1 MDNRR
6 LNYIFAWG
14 VFILSAIT
22 YLYTM
27 QKTLSFWDCGEFIA
41 CAYTISIPHPP
52 GAPLWILLGKVA
64 TMFPIGSNPAIR
76 MNALAA
82 ISSAFT
88 AMFLYL
94 VIVAVIKAWK
104 SKLEDK
110 WDSIMVFCASAIGAL
125 SLTFSDAEW
134 FNANESEVYALGT
147 MLVALCVWLLMY
159 WWEKADEKGNE
170 RYLMLIAFVV
180 GLSLGIHLLV
190 VQVIL
195 VAGFIYYFRKHKYER
210 KTFLITLGITIA
222 AFIAV
227 YPITVIWLPTWLG
240 GDIKALKIEDS
251 GAVTLFTVIG
261 IAAIC
266 YGIYWAKKN
275 RRSTAAL
282 AFSSL
287 FLVILGYSI
296 YTSVL
301 LRAEVANLPINENEP
316 STLPRLVSYLSRE
329 QYGDAPFWPRQYSQE
344 PMHRRTFT
352 NYTGNMDFMWK
363 YQINQMFNRYL
374 GWQYIGRESYDQ
386 DMGIGWDASGGTKML
401 VIIALSALLLAS
413 MYFYSSQ
420 KYLNSLICV
429 ILLLVVGAIGFW
441 STAFKAIPFLIGL
454 FGLFYHFRKDWKLG
468 LTFLWMFLLMG
479 IFTALFQRQQ
489 DPQPRER
496 DYFYT
501 GAFFVYSLWIG
512 LGVMGIIELVKESI
526 KDSKT
531 VKAVSGLV
539 LVVCFAAVPVLMF
552 KTNLFYN
559 NRNDNTV
566 PFDYAYSL
574 LQGLDKDAILFTN
587 GDNDTFPLWYLQAV
601 EGYRQDVR
609 VVNLSLLNTDWYI
622 SEMKNQMPFGTPKV
636 PISLTDE
643 QIKTISPVQ
652 WGDYKVVN
660 VTVPPEAYPDSLKQA
675 GKTPDKLTWRMP
687 YTFASGSVK
696 AVKVQDQ
703 MIYDIV
709 KTNNWQRPI
718 YFSATVSEDNFIGLT
733 EYLVQEG
740 MGKRLVPFVASAPV
754 QYRIDRD
761 KMWKNFMTTPA
772 SYSQTPQDGYFF
784 SNFSKKGVFFN
795 QVEENI
801 VQSYRSQYLTFA
813 YEYSLTGNKK
823 ETVEVLDRMNA
834 NFPHEVIPYDY
845 RILYDV
851 VMLYAKADNMNK
863 FNELSPIVEKE
874 ALDALKKNPN
884 DIQSY
889 WNPYKLLIDIYEM
902 RNDIPKALDILYQ
915 LDRLTPN
922 SPEVKQRIE
931 MLKYKQQGQ

>member
-1 MDNRR
+1 MDNKR
-6 LNYIFAWG
+6 LNKIFAWA
-14 VFILSAIT
+14 VFAISAAT
-22 YLYTM
+22 YLFTM

-64 TMFPIGSNPAIR
+64 TMFPIGDNPALR

-88 AMFLYL
+88 SFFLYL

-104 SKLEDK
+104 GVVQDK
-110 WDSIMVFCASAIGAL
+110 WENIMIYCASAIGAL
-125 SLTFSDAEW
+125 SLTFGDAEW

-147 MLVALCVWLLMY
+147 MLIGLCVWLLMY
-159 WWEKADEKGNE
+159 WWEKADEKGSE

-195 VAGFIYYFRKHKYER
+195 IGGFVYYFRKHKYER
-210 KTFLITLGITIA
+210 KSFIITLGITIA
-222 AFIAV
+222 AFIVV
-227 YPITVIWLPTWLG
+227 YPVTVIWIPTWLG
-240 GDIKALKIEDS
+240 GNIKALKIEHS
-251 GAVTLFTVIG
+251 GAVTFMTVAG
-261 IAAIC
+261 FALLV
-266 YGIYWAKKN
+266 YGIYWAQKN
-275 RRSTAAL
+275 KRSTAAL
-282 AFSSL
+282 AFTSL

-301 LRAEVANLPINENEP
+301 LRAQVDNLPINEND
-316 STLPRLVSYLSRE
+316 PRSLEKLVSYLSRE
-329 QYGDAPFWPRQYSQE
+329 QYGDAPFWPRRYSQE
-344 PMHRRTFT
+344 PMHKRTWA
-352 NYTGNMDFMWK
+352 NYTSDGDFLWR

-386 DMGIGWDASGGTKML
+386 DTGIGWEASSGTKML
-401 VIIALSALLLAS
+401 VIIGLSALLLAS

-420 KYLNSLICV
+420 KYLYSLISV

-454 FGLFYHFRKDWKLG
+454 FGLFYHFRKDWKMG
-468 LTFLWMFLLMG
+468 LTFLWAFLLMG

-512 LGVMGIIELVKESI
+512 LGVYGIIELIKESI
-526 KDSKT
+526 QSSQT
-531 VKAVSGLV
+531 YRLASGLV
-539 LVVCFAAVPVLMF
+539 IAVCLAVVPIAMASKNFY
-552 KTNLFYN
+552 YN
-559 NRNDNTV
+559 NRNDNKV
-566 PFDYAYSL
+566 PFDYAYNL

-601 EGYRQDVR
+601 AGIRTDVR

-622 SEMKNQMPFGTPKV
+622 AEMKNSQPYGSLKV
-636 PISLTDE
+636 PISLSDD
-643 QIKTISPVQ
+643 QIKQISPIQ
-652 WGDYKVVN
+652 WGDFKTVN
-660 VTVPPEAYPDSLKQA
+660 VNVPPEAYPDSLRQQ

-709 KTNNWQRPI
+709 KTTNWQRPI
-718 YFSATVSEDNFIGLT
+718 YFSATVTEDNFIGLD
-733 EYLVQEG
+733 EYVVQEG
-740 MGKRLVPFVASAPV
+740 MGKRLVPFKSDIPT
-754 QYRIDRD
+754 QYRVNDK
-761 KMWKNFMTTPA
+761 KMWSNFMSTPA
-772 SYSQTPQDGYFF
+772 NYSKEPQDGYYFTGF
-784 SNFSKKGVFFN
+784 SQKGIFFN
-795 QVEENI
+795 QVEQNI
-801 VQSYRSQYLTFA
+801 VQNYRSQFLTFA
-813 YEYSLTGNKK
+813 YEYSQQGNKQK
-823 ETVEVLDRMNA
+823 CNEVLDRMEA
-834 NFPHEVIPYDY
+834 NFPKEIVPYDY

-851 VMLYAKADNMNK
+851 VMLYARNDNLNK
-863 FNELSPIVEKE
+863 FNELSPVVEKE

-902 RNDIPKALDILYQ
+902 RNDYNKALEILYQ
-915 LDRLTPN
+915 LDRLTN
-922 SPEVKQRIE
+922 SPEVKQKIE
-931 MLKYKQQGQ
+931 LLKQKQQGK